1 MLRARAQ
8 RAWVSRCRTQRAS
21 TSADAGTGRVSR
33 RRNGDGRAS
42 GHLPDRAAQGAGS
55 LDTTTGCAMGWPAL
69 RTSTQSSRS
78 PGRGFG
84 AGSRDWRPWFM
95 PSPHGCGTPA
105 ERVRGSGRRSG
116 ELLLQS
122 GRQPPTLRPSV
133 GIPRGKCPDGR
144 DASGVAESGRGRCKS
159 LRGSAYQALHSCSS
173 SQVRNNAL
181 FTMRSFPS
189 FTDGSTPR

>member
-1 MLRARAQ
+1 MLRARAR
-8 RAWVSRCRTQRAS
+8 RAWASRCRTQRAS

-55 LDTTTGCAMGWPAL
+55 PDTATGCAMGWPAL
-69 RTSTQSSRS
+69 RTSTQSRRS

-95 PSPHGCGTPA
+95 PSPHGCGTPV

-144 DASGVAESGRGRCKS
+144 DASGVAGSGRGRCKS
-159 LRGSAYQALHSCSS
+159 LRG
-173 SQVRNNAL
+173 
-181 FTMRSFPS
+181 T
-189 FTDGSTPR
+189 

>member
-55 LDTTTGCAMGWPAL
+55 PDTATGCAMGWPAL

-84 AGSRDWRPWFM
+84 VGSRDWRPWFM
-95 PSPHGCGTPA
+95 PSPHGCGKPA
-105 ERVRGSGRRSG
+105 GRVRGSGRRSG
-116 ELLLQS
+116 GLPLQL
-122 GRQPPTLRPSV
+122 GRQPPTLRPSA
-133 GIPRGKCPDGR
+133 GIPRGNRPDGH
-144 DASGVAESGRGRCKS
+144 DTSDVAGSGRGRCTS
-159 LRGSAYQALHSCSS
+159 LRG
-173 SQVRNNAL
+173 
-181 FTMRSFPS
+181 T
-189 FTDGSTPR
+189 

>member
-55 LDTTTGCAMGWPAL
+55 PDTATGCTMGWPAL
-69 RTSTQSSRS
+69 RTSTQSKRS

-84 AGSRDWRPWFM
+84 AGSRDWRPWLISA
-95 PSPHGCGTPA
+95 PCDHSDSLQSPDEA
-105 ERVRGSGRRSG
+105 KRSLSGRYR
-116 ELLLQS
+116 QS
-122 GRQPPTLRPSV
+122 GRPRSRPYRRRCQRC
-133 GIPRGKCPDGR
+133 PRNRIGR
-144 DASGVAESGRGRCKS
+144 
-159 LRGSAYQALHSCSS
+159 
-173 SQVRNNAL
+173 
-181 FTMRSFPS
+181 FPS
-189 FTDGSTPR
+189 ALGDHSAS